1 MINNYKLNLPANVR
15 INYKAISFLH
25 EIDMEEGINEKVFT
39 DTMIM
44 LAFFENN
51 IVRFK
56 EYKNIKINNFLDNLN
71 KVIGNDYL
79 FKLSASGRISNIE
92 NRKEIL
98 NNLEKEKIALL
109 TYDPVN
115 SSDNLSTIMSYE
127 ELLKME
133 KMHLLFEFN
142 GITNS
147 MFVPVYNKHLNNN
160 NIKITIGDLIPMQ
173 FIPMVLNTEIVNL
186 PNNGFLLKFV
196 GELDEEIISKNK
208 FYAHLRDIYRI
219 PMYES
224 LNLTLG
230 IKGYYVFKEN
240 NQYYESFLVK
250 KTMRE
255 NYNLKEYIDYG
266 YKI

>member
-98 NNLEKEKIALL
+98 NNL
-109 TYDPVN
+109 
-115 SSDNLSTIMSYE
+115 
-127 ELLKME
+127 
-133 KMHLLFEFN
+133 
-142 GITNS
+142 
-147 MFVPVYNKHLNNN
+147 
-160 NIKITIGDLIPMQ
+160 
-173 FIPMVLNTEIVNL
+173 
-186 PNNGFLLKFV
+186 
-196 GELDEEIISKNK
+196 
-208 FYAHLRDIYRI
+208 
-219 PMYES
+219 
-224 LNLTLG
+224 
-230 IKGYYVFKEN
+230 
-240 NQYYESFLVK
+240 
-250 KTMRE
+250 
-255 NYNLKEYIDYG
+255 
-266 YKI
+266 

>member
-1 MINNYKLNLPANVR
+1 MINNYKLNLPTNVKV
-15 INYKAISFLH
+15 NYKTISFLH

-39 DTMIM
+39 DTTIS
-44 LAFFENN
+44 LTFLEDN

-56 EYKNIKINNFLDNLN
+56 EHKEIKINNFLDNLN

-79 FKLSASGRISNIE
+79 FKLSASGRINNIE
-92 NRKEIL
+92 NREEIL
-98 NNLEKEKIALL
+98 NNLEKEKISLL
-109 TYDPVN
+109 AYDPVN
-115 SSDNLSTIMSYE
+115 SSDNLSAIMSYE
-127 ELLKME
+127 NLLKM
-133 KMHLLFEFN
+133 KKIHLLFEFN

-147 MFVPVYNKHLNNN
+147 MFIPVYNKQLNNN

-173 FIPMVLNTEIVNL
+173 FIPMVLNTKIITL
-186 PNNGFLLKFV
+186 PNNSFYLKFV

-224 LNLTLG
+224 LYLTLG

-240 NQYYESFLVK
+240 NQYYESFLIK